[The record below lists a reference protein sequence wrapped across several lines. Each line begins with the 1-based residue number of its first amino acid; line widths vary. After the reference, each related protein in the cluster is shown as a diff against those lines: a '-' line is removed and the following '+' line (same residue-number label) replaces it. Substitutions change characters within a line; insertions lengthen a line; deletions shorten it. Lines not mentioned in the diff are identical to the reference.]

1 MKPELTSKLFVE
13 LKKKEISKVEPRKS
27 SCHRGVLQQQQAVIY
42 LWNKVSWI
50 QQSDFI
56 TQKGKRHRS
65 ITFTLISIVH
75 VIRKLGILQR
85 IWQHIQ
91 EQIQFIYNPDW
102 RLLQEIN
109 SVRLNCSHIDHN
121 ANGPCQ
127 KKSINFT
134 ACQRDPRCR
143 SMSCPCATCK
153 CCTGRG
159 HDSFAELGCIS
170 D

>member
-1 MKPELTSKLFVE
+1 MSAFQSKSTTNGVKMKPELTSKLFVE

-75 VIRKLGILQR
+75 VIKKIRHLAKNLATHPRANTVYIQPRLEVTTRNTFCSVKLLT
-85 IWQHIQ
+85 H
-91 EQIQFIYNPDW
+91 
-102 RLLQEIN
+102 
-109 SVRLNCSHIDHN
+109 
-121 ANGPCQ
+121 
-127 KKSINFT
+127 
-134 ACQRDPRCR
+134 
-143 SMSCPCATCK
+143 
-153 CCTGRG
+153 
-159 HDSFAELGCIS
+159 
-170 D
+170 